1 VIAPDIE
8 TLTSIPHYSHKVTKR
23 FEVQGDS
30 DVKIKNGML
39 NPPVFYGG
47 IDNLNVRIWIKSIR
61 ITHLFSNIRWVLKS
75 VRLFLIIQQSPDDP

>member
-1 VIAPDIE
+1 MPFHDQVIQIWNSFPVIAPDIE

-39 NPPVFYGG
+39 DLP
-47 IDNLNVRIWIKSIR
+47 KSTEAFI
-61 ITHLFSNIRWVLKS
+61 IS
-75 VRLFLIIQQSPDDP
+75 VQESG